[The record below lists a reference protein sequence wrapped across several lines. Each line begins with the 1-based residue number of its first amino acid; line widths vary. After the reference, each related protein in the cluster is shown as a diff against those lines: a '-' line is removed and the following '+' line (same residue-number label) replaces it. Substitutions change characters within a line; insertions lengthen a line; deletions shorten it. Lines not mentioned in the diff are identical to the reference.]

1 MSGAYRF
8 AGSFKRHPCP
18 TSFNFGDGVAK
29 DATKLSGYVY
39 QGSVVLQGGAT
50 CEPTASIT
58 TVTTIFGQI
67 PKSMAELGLS
77 NGTRLLRTSN
87 QPLVAWADSAGFF
100 RGAWACGESPAWP
113 DDTFVLWGD
122 AALSWS
128 SLGIRLKKGLRHM
141 VFLTPKELMC
151 AYSAPALAA
160 GTPAPNGT
168 TGGAGG
174 GGPGG
179 EPAASP
185 TPVTTGHPETAEGA
199 SAEGAASPPGGGAG
213 LSPAVMAAI
222 AVGGVAAV
230 VASGLVAFWGGHR
243 LRTRGAGAD
252 AGVDAGAD
260 AGADAGVDVEAVGGD
275 GAPPAGQLP
284 PPLFLPTF
292 APPPGGYGGDN
303 ERRSVDLPPAHGGGG
318 GGGALIGVGSVGG
331 GGFDGGFGD
340 RGGGRDEAAAHRGP
354 PVASPPTVCEAG
366 AAASWV
372 ADSTRSSTDYCSSGG
387 GPVRRPTDA
396 GGAPPPMPTLLRD
409 MFPTWDTTLSE
420 ATGEAGSPTTARR

>member
-1 MSGAYRF
+1 MRTLRWLASLAGVPALLLSIVLATLVDRLDGALFSSATPPFSPTQRHTLSGDARLPVASRTSLPVTSRRVLPREMSGAYRF

-174 GGPGG
+174 G
-179 EPAASP
+179 AQ
-185 TPVTTGHPETAEGA
+185 
-199 SAEGAASPPGGGAG
+199 AG
-213 LSPAVMAAI
+213 NRP
-222 AVGGVAAV
+222 
-230 VASGLVAFWGGHR
+230 R
-243 LRTRGAGAD
+243 
-252 AGVDAGAD
+252 
-260 AGADAGVDVEAVGGD
+260 
-275 GAPPAGQLP
+275 AP
-284 PPLFLPTF
+284 
-292 APPPGGYGGDN
+292 
-303 ERRSVDLPPAHGGGG
+303 RR
-318 GGGALIGVGSVGG
+318 
-331 GGFDGGFGD
+331 
-340 RGGGRDEAAAHRGP
+340 
-354 PVASPPTVCEAG
+354 
-366 AAASWV
+366 
-372 ADSTRSSTDYCSSGG
+372 
-387 GPVRRPTDA
+387 
-396 GGAPPPMPTLLRD
+396 
-409 MFPTWDTTLSE
+409 
-420 ATGEAGSPTTARR
+420 